1 MSRAP
6 ILSWFAEC
14 VQGIDSVRAFDA
26 APRVAKRFDELVDA
40 NTRPKFCFFVSS
52 RWIGLR
58 LDLLCCLVTLAAAL
72 FRFDP
77 APAFLHVIVGV
88 KCVSAA
94 LRHGR
99 VD

>member
-1 MSRAP
+1 MQKLDSVTRAP

-14 VQGIDSVRAFDA
+14 VQGIDSVRAFNA

-72 FRFDP
+72 FRFDH
-77 APAFLHVIVGV
+77 ALHDACIYD
-88 KCVSAA
+88 
-94 LRHGR
+94 R
-99 VD
+99 